1 MYMYHS
7 VSLKQT
13 INSQKKI
20 KIKKQTN
27 KQTFNS
33 AKDSHKKIFSKRK
46 FKKKPGRVS

>member
-13 INSQKKI
+13 I
-20 KIKKQTN
+20 
-27 KQTFNS
+27 NS

-46 FKKKPGRVS
+46 FKKNQEEFLKTKKRKKKYEKGTCTFY